1 MSTKNGSSSP
11 KDKNNPEWGYFVMQE
26 QLEMMNSMFG
36 EVMNEMTRLRAK
48 VASLQNGLV
57 YRGFKG
63 RMPTR

>member
-1 MSTKNGSSSP
+1 
-11 KDKNNPEWGYFVMQE
+11 MQK

-36 EVMNEMTRLRAK
+36 EVMNEMTRLRPK

-57 YRGFKG
+57 CRGLKG